1 MPTKE
6 KEQRIVEI
14 REILRGAKAVYVSH
28 YSGLSVEAVTD
39 LRKRLRGVQATH
51 TVAKN
56 TLAIRAAKEEGF
68 EALAPLLV
76 GPAVITVSK
85 GDAMAPA
92 KVLMA
97 FAKENDKLVVKG
109 GVIDGKA
116 ASTAEVFEL
125 ASLPTKDELIA
136 KLLGTMLNP
145 LSGLARVLSAI
156 AEKKAAAQPAQA

>member
-6 KEQRIVEI
+6 KEQRIGEL
-14 REILRGAKAVYVSH
+14 REILRGAKAVFVSH
-28 YSGLSVEAVTD
+28 YSGLSVEAATE
-39 LRKRLRGVQATH
+39 LRKRLRGAQATH

-56 TLAIRAAKEEGF
+56 TLAIRAAKEEGL
-68 EALAPLLV
+68 EALASLLS

-97 FAKENDKLVVKG
+97 FAKENEKLVVKG
-109 GVIDGKA
+109 GVIEGKA
-116 ASTAEVFEL
+116 ASAAEVFEL
-125 ASLPTKDELIA
+125 ASLPSKEELIA

-145 LSGLARVLSAI
+145 VSGLARVLQAI
-156 AEKKAAAQPAQA
+156 HDKKAAAQPAA